1 MNEIYFE
8 NVTKVGNLYL
18 EKVFNRFEDENI
30 IFVCKDAC
38 DQRYLC
44 ICYEFRASLKWI
56 LCKISSGTLARLIT
70 KRIDIRNAFELDGN
84 EWIQIVYRE
93 GIEESEIVSEDNMCE
108 NILPRYGVY
117 LKADQDNSNYLR
129 YICFHYMET
138 ASYKCRGSLSYA
150 LNRQKPSLV
159 DVIDGFSPNLF
170 MAYNLSIVHE
180 IREKEILFIDL
191 NDAA

>member
-8 NVTKVGNLYL
+8 NVTEVGSLYL

-30 IFVCKDAC
+30 IFICKDAQ
-38 DQRYLC
+38 DHRYLC

-56 LCKISSGTLARLIT
+56 LCKISSKTLVRLIT
-70 KRIDIRNAFELDGN
+70 KRIDIRHAFELEGN
-84 EWIQIVYRE
+84 ECIQIVYRD
-93 GIEESEIVSEDNMCE
+93 GIEESKSVSLDNICE

-117 LKADQDNSNYLR
+117 LQADQDISNYLR

-138 ASYKCRGSLSYA
+138 TSYKCRGSLSYA
-150 LNRQKPSLV
+150 LNRQKSSFV
-159 DVIDGFSPNLF
+159 EVIDEFSPKLF

-180 IREKEILFIDL
+180 TREKGILSINL